1 LTSSSQAKL
10 DRAVTL
16 LGPLLRV
23 GGAADTLQ
31 TIDYSKVDDWDVEAK
46 RLNGGMGVDFVIEI
60 AGRGTIGRSI
70 RSTRQGGLIAVSGKL
85 ARTFN
90 VSHLTTTGYMS
101 TYSHIPDEIY
111 KEGAYLYDSV
121 LITRHR
127 KDHPLFR
134 REREGCLCM

>member
-1 LTSSSQAKL
+1 MTSSSQAKL

-90 VSHLTTTGYMS
+90 VSHLTATGYMS

-111 KEGAYLYDSV
+111 KEGAYFYDSV

-127 KDHPLFR
+127 KDHPLFSSEC
-134 REREGCLCM
+134 ERCLCM